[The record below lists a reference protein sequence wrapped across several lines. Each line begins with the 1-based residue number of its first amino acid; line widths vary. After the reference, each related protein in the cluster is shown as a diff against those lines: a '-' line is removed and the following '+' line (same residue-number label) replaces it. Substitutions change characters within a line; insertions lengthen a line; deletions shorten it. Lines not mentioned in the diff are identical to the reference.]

1 MKQFHSEIRTCTQE
15 QDSCLLRQRK
25 RVGPLVE
32 FIETA
37 WFCSATMLSGVLEMI
52 CSCWKLS
59 EVHFRLCN
67 TDRCSEIFI
76 FSVSFRRTLLFQ
88 ICFTVFKLLH
98 QLSMSPFNFATF
110 SRLKAYVSQI
120 SSHVHGFFRKFAE
133 FWDSDEIDVEIATF
147 QRSLKK
153 CRNCDDVQ

>member
-1 MKQFHSEIRTCTQE
+1 MIETYNNIDSYIPNQTENGYEIILDNDSKRNNLTSTINSNGYVLYTSEHVRTQLLESSYSQLHLSLTEVSRYSAQMKQFHSEIRTCTQE

-76 FSVSFRRTLLFQ
+76 
-88 ICFTVFKLLH
+88 LLH
-98 QLSMSPFNFATF
+98 F
-110 SRLKAYVSQI
+110 
-120 SSHVHGFFRKFAE
+120 
-133 FWDSDEIDVEIATF
+133 D
-147 QRSLKK
+147 
-153 CRNCDDVQ
+153 